1 MTRYRN
7 LTPKQIREAQ
17 AAAAAKA
24 IMDGFSNKE
33 TKTINYIWMPDKDG
47 NLVKKDAAF
56 IKKSFSTLSKSA
68 QRILAEY
75 VIAVQNRQP
84 S

>member
-24 IMDGFSNKE
+24 IMDGFRA
-33 TKTINYIWMPDKDG
+33 
-47 NLVKKDAAF
+47 KKLRLLTTSGCQ
-56 IKKSFSTLSKSA
+56 IKMAT
-68 QRILAEY
+68 
-75 VIAVQNRQP
+75 
-84 S
+84 